1 MRPGASNIFE
11 SVNLAS
17 TLGSI
22 KTPIHSRIPESTSG
36 TSEEDEL
43 DPEDFLSPQSPQVR
57 RMELF
62 PKDNGHTEEI
72 PSKGAKT
79 NVNDIS
85 QSISKFE
92 SSFFSPTASFSL
104 GNLTISTNTIREDSP
119 SEHILRNNA
128 LITRELHKNIK
139 HHKRALIKGDT
150 NLNRIRESIAH
161 NFKQLSENHYAL
173 LEIYTKENSRL
184 EKLLETFLTWDQR
197 RSVNLEKIQ
206 SIKGS
211 DSSDGSKLTVLLDES
226 ASIDEQILQL
236 EAHIAKLKSKKQV
249 IASEIDMTT
258 SVLESKTS
266 VHVQEFR
273 NLEAEVQ
280 KGISEVLTVDGL
292 SESALSSLVKFVPV
306 DVTFSKSYNP
316 RPKVPNPI
324 IVERIPAELNEIT
337 KNTTN
342 GNGEQRT
349 PLHGKPE
356 GDHSILNHEHGPT
369 PFQRGY
375 FKGSNLSGHIKAQL
389 QKLLA
394 TWASERKEPTP
405 NTESWVRIDDSS
417 NTISE
422 KVDLRPIKALLESK
436 IASFEVQRQ
445 SHSSQATTFHHH
457 HTLWR
462 DCLEIL
468 RAHEKK
474 LELQILEST
483 STNFGEKQFVG
494 IMTSALNR
502 VNSAVDYTYKEHPE
516 IFTSNDRKRGYVIRC
531 LQHEV
536 EAIVSALTVVD
547 LQNDY
552 SRFLN
557 MFRGLTLADMS
568 STITSTSS

>member
-17 TLGSI
+17 TIGSI
-22 KTPIHSRIPESTSG
+22 KTPLHSRIPESTSG

-43 DPEDFLSPQSPQVR
+43 DPEDFLSPQSPGVR
-57 RMELF
+57 RMESF

-72 PSKGAKT
+72 PSNGT
-79 NVNDIS
+79 GSLPNNLS
-85 QSISKFE
+85 QSSSKFE

-104 GNLTISTNTIREDSP
+104 GNLTLSTNTIRDDSP

-128 LITRELHKNIK
+128 LVTRELHKNIK
-139 HHKRALIKGDT
+139 LHKRALKKGDT
-150 NLNRIRESIAH
+150 RLNRIRESIAH
-161 NFKQLSENHYAL
+161 NLKQLSENHYAL
-173 LEIYTKENSRL
+173 IEIYTKENNRL
-184 EKLLETFLTWDQR
+184 EKLLDTFSDWDQR
-197 RSVNLEKIQ
+197 RSVILEKIQ
-206 SIKGS
+206 RIKGS
-211 DSSDGSKLTVLLDES
+211 ESSDGRKLTVLLDES
-226 ASIDEQILQL
+226 ASIDEQISQL
-236 EAHIAKLKSKKQV
+236 EAHIAKLKSKKQL

-280 KGISEVLTVDGL
+280 RGISEVLAVDGL
-292 SESALSSLVKFVPV
+292 SESALSTLVKFVPV

-324 IVERIPAELNEIT
+324 VVERVPEEINEIA
-337 KNTTN
+337 KHTTN
-342 GNGEQRT
+342 ENGEQGAPVHKEEDYST
-349 PLHGKPE
+349 
-356 GDHSILNHEHGPT
+356 LNHDHGPT
-369 PFQRGY
+369 PYQRGY
-375 FKGSNLSGHIKAQL
+375 SKGSNLSGLIKAHL

-394 TWASERKEPTP
+394 TWVSERKKPAPE
-405 NTESWVRIDDSS
+405 TESWVRIDDSS

-422 KVDLRPIKALLESK
+422 KVDLGPTKALLESK
-436 IASFEVQRQ
+436 IASIEVQQQ
-445 SHSSQATTFHHH
+445 SSSSQATTFHHH
-457 HTLWR
+457 HLLWR

-483 STNFGEKQFVG
+483 SIKFGEKQFVG
-494 IMTSALNR
+494 IMTSALNK
-502 VNSAVDYTYKEHPE
+502 VNSAVDNMYEEHPE
-516 IFTSNDRKRGYVIRC
+516 IFKSNDKRGYVIRC

-547 LQNDY
+547 LERDY

-557 MFRGLTLADMS
+557 MFRSLTLTDMS
-568 STITSTSS
+568 RTVTSTSS

>member
-22 KTPIHSRIPESTSG
+22 KTPLHSRIPESTSG

-43 DPEDFLSPQSPQVR
+43 DPEDFLSPQSPEVR
-57 RMELF
+57 RMEPF
-62 PKDNGHTEEI
+62 PKDNGHTEET
-72 PSKGAKT
+72 PSNGAGPIA
-79 NVNDIS
+79 NDLS
-85 QSISKFE
+85 QSSSKFE

-104 GNLTISTNTIREDSP
+104 GNLTLSTNTIRDDSP

-139 HHKRALIKGDT
+139 LHKRALKKGDT
-150 NLNRIRESIAH
+150 HLNRIRESIAH

-173 LEIYTKENSRL
+173 LEIYAKENSRL
-184 EKLLETFLTWDQR
+184 ERLLDTFFIWDQR
-197 RSVNLEKIQ
+197 RSVILEKIQ
-206 SIKGS
+206 RIKGS
-211 DSSDGSKLTVLLDES
+211 DSSEGSKLTVLLDES
-226 ASIDEQILQL
+226 ASIDEQISQL

-292 SESALSSLVKFVPV
+292 SESALSSLVRFVPV

-324 IVERIPAELNEIT
+324 IVESIPTELDEIN

-342 GNGEQRT
+342 GSEEPRT
-349 PLHGKPE
+349 PNHGKKE
-356 GDHSILNHEHGPT
+356 GDHSGLNHDHGPT
-369 PFQRGY
+369 PYQRGY
-375 FKGSNLSGHIKAQL
+375 SKGSNLSGVIKAQL
-389 QKLLA
+389 RKLLA
-394 TWASERKEPTP
+394 TWASERKQSEPEI
-405 NTESWVRIDDSS
+405 ESWVKIDDSS

-422 KVDLRPIKALLESK
+422 KVDLGPIKALLESK
-436 IASFEVQRQ
+436 IASFEVQQQ
-445 SHSSQATTFHHH
+445 SSSSQATKFHHH

-462 DCLEIL
+462 DCLETL

-483 STNFGEKQFVG
+483 STKFGENQFVG
-494 IMTSALNR
+494 IMTSALNK
-502 VNSAVDYTYKEHPE
+502 VNFAVDNMYKDHPE
-516 IFTSNDRKRGYVIRC
+516 IFISNDSKRGYVIRC
-531 LQHEV
+531 LEHEV

-547 LQNDY
+547 LHNDY
-552 SRFLN
+552 SRFLK
-557 MFRGLTLADMS
+557 MFGSLAPADMS
-568 STITSTSS
+568 STVTSTSS